1 MICPRCGRTVEDSNA
16 TFCPFCGYN
25 LKQQATAGGPSMA
38 TTTTTTAVS
47 SGPSVA
53 AAPPPAQQ
61 IMLLTSNYAA
71 GYKVD
76 KVLGMVYGITVRSR
90 GLGGNL
96 VAGLRTIAGGEI
108 REYTELA
115 HQARQEALDRLAAH
129 AREMGANAVLSV
141 MFDSTELVQ
150 SMSEIIAFG
159 TAVIISP
166 STGDQQLVRLS

>member
-1 MICPRCGRTVEDSNA
+1 MICQRCGRSVDDNA
-16 TFCPFCGYN
+16 MFCPFCGNN
-25 LKQQATAGGPSMA
+25 LKQQSG
-38 TTTTTTAVS
+38 S
-47 SGPSVA
+47 STSTPV
-53 AAPPPAQQ
+53 PNQQ
-61 IMLLTSNYAA
+61 PQQQVLLLTANYAA

-76 KVLGMVYGITVRSR
+76 KVIGMVYGITVRSR
-90 GLGGNL
+90 GLGGNI

-129 AREMGANAVLSV
+129 ARDMGANAVLSV

-159 TAVIISP
+159 TAVVVSP
-166 STGDQQLVRLS
+166 VAGDQQLVKLT

>member
-1 MICPRCGRTVEDSNA
+1 MICQRCGRTVEDSA
-16 TFCPFCGYN
+16 VFCPFCGN
-25 LKQQATAGGPSMA
+25 GLKGQAAP
-38 TTTTTTAVS
+38 AVS
-47 SGPSVA
+47 NQPVVMMITA
-53 AAPPPAQQ
+53 
-61 IMLLTSNYAA
+61 NYMS

-90 GLGGNL
+90 GIGGNL

-115 HQARQEALDRLAAH
+115 HQARQEALDRLSAH

-141 MFDSTELVQ
+141 MFDSTELAQ

-159 TAVIISP
+159 TAVIVSP
-166 STGDQQLVRLS
+166 VAGEQQFVKLS